1 MTILT
6 YHAIDP
12 GWRAPLSVSPALFAR
27 QLTWLH
33 RSRPIVPLGDAIPG
47 RGGVGPTG
55 AIAVTFDDAFT
66 SVYEHAIPVL
76 ERLGIP
82 ATIFLIA
89 KTLDPDADG
98 FEVDW
103 VDRPP
108 AHPLRV
114 LDATQVKELQA
125 AGVRFGSHSYAHRD
139 LTALG
144 YEACLEDL
152 RRSRAV
158 LEDLLDEPVTTLAY
172 PRGRHDETVRR
183 AAADAG
189 FEWSF
194 GLAVPERIAGP
205 QAVPR
210 VGVYPADTPLSLWVK
225 TRGWYGR
232 FRASGPYP
240 WLRRGVDRFRPGAP
254 PRRG

>member
-12 GWRAPLSVSPALFAR
+12 SWGAPLSVSPDLFAR
-27 QLTWLH
+27 QLAWLQ
-33 RSRPIVPLGDAIPG
+33 RGRPIVALHDAVPPNGAAGPGDAI
-47 RGGVGPTG
+47 
-55 AIAVTFDDAFT
+55 ALTFDDAFT
-66 SVYEHAIPVL
+66 SVYEHAMPIL
-76 ERLGIP
+76 ERMRVP

-89 KTLDPDADG
+89 KTLDPAGGG

-108 AHPLRV
+108 ALPLRV
-114 LDATQVKELQA
+114 LDAVQVKELQA
-125 AGVRFGSHSYAHRD
+125 TGVRFGSHSYGHQD
-139 LTALG
+139 LTTLG
-144 YEACLEDL
+144 YDACLEDL

-158 LEDLLDEPVTTLAY
+158 LEDLLGEPVTALAY
-172 PRGRHDETVRR
+172 PRGRHDERVRR
-183 AAADAG
+183 AAANAG
-189 FEWSF
+189 FVRSY
-194 GLAVPERIAGP
+194 GLVVPESVRGP

-210 VGVYPADTPLSLWVK
+210 IGVYPTDTPWSLWVK

-240 WLRRGVDRFRPGAP
+240 WLRRRLGRIPPGAP
-254 PRRG
+254 RPR